1 VSLLALALVFPGAA
15 LVAYIGGRIHD
26 RYAAARPPR
35 RAPNYRYVALPGFP
49 PPPVRAPGLALAAAD
64 DREQWQEADTQ
75 PADLAPDTDIGPDIR
90 YALYPPGSL
99 GEHPETAPL
108 PGPLSA
114 GDADVEDFLTGAIR
128 HLRAHAPR

>member
-26 RYAAARPPR
+26 RYAAARAPR

-49 PPPVRAPGLALAAAD
+49 LAPVRAPGLALAAAD
-64 DREQWQEADTQ
+64 DREQWQEAD
-75 PADLAPDTDIGPDIR
+75 PGPDIR

-99 GEHPETAPL
+99 GDHPETAPQ

-114 GDADVEDFLTGAIR
+114 ESADVEDLLTGAIR

>member
-1 VSLLALALVFPGAA
+1 VSLLAALVFPGAA

-64 DREQWQEADTQ
+64 DREQWQEADT
-75 PADLAPDTDIGPDIR
+75 GPDIR

-99 GEHPETAPL
+99 GDHPETAPL

-114 GDADVEDFLTGAIR
+114 GDADVEDLLTGAIR